1 MKKTK
6 LLLLSLLCGTIAI
19 AGLTACG
26 SVDFSS
32 NTEDTSI
39 STGFSDTNSS
49 DTDSSDS
56 GSDSM
61 KETYTIMLPEE
72 LTGGAVTAEE
82 NTVEEG
88 GDIVLTITSD
98 KGYTLEWL
106 KVNGE
111 EVAVTGNTYTI
122 KDVSEN
128 VEVTAQ
134 FKINVYTVMIAD
146 DIAYGRVTADKL
158 AAEHGTD
165 VVLTVTAD
173 EGYSLDE
180 LTVNGAA
187 VIVADGTYT
196 IEDVDGNVTIN
207 ARFKAN
213 NDTAYTVRH
222 YMMDAEG
229 EYSVQPEV
237 EIRKGRTDASV
248 TLAELA
254 KEELIGFTFAEAKI
268 DGETATTAKIAG
280 DGSLIVELYY
290 TRDQCEITFEAVAE
304 GAYTEKKQNSN
315 SLWSVTANGEALDF
329 GDMVYF
335 GTEITVSFDGE
346 GYTLNELKINDQ
358 PTELIDGEYTFT
370 AEDNAYIRFDFI
382 WNGDKEID
390 GLVLSDFDEDGYRYT
405 VSGRD
410 MLGAEVATTDGI
422 LKVTVNGSGGPNS
435 YFNLKFAN
443 PVLKEDIA
451 SLYFVVRGENIPA
464 PAGRSEVYI
473 GGYDGAE
480 GFKPGYYVGKELGDA
495 SGTAGTWMTLAFT
508 AADIEH
514 WETDEDGYLTSVTI
528 MFNDTLNG
536 NQSTFYIDEVRY
548 IPVAKVFED
557 TDIAD
562 GLLSDFNEEDY
573 KYSVNWGTA
582 LTTAPIIENGVLE
595 LEYKN
600 TGNVYVDILFG
611 KPVPFEELAWI
622 SFKMRAEN
630 LSEVYIAGYDDD
642 VFKGGYYVGTSA
654 IGVNGGLTSEWKE
667 FIVPAGDVKW
677 WEPYA
682 DAEGNIYKCRILVQD
697 SQGTG
702 VLYIDEIRYGTATS
716 ADFKAWTDTD
726 IAGDKLADFGEAEYA
741 GNVTGRDKMRAA
753 VENGI
758 LKVDIIG
765 NEFTYV
771 DIWLGK
777 LAKVEDIINLKI
789 IMKVENLNGEQKAY
803 FGNFDN
809 SEQFVGNIYSD
820 RMLEGEGAI
829 VDADGWATMNFSTDN
844 IAAWGNPD
852 ENGCLD
858 KIRIMFSGKTG
869 ISTMYI
875 KEISYT
881 RKISETP
888 VEQWMDESLEE
899 GQLVNFSKTEYINNV
914 NGHKDGVKVENGVL
928 DINVVG
934 QGSFSYV
941 NVYMGKLIAVEDI
954 ASLKIVMKVEKLSG
968 EQKVYL
974 GNFDNG
980 VFGDHIG
987 QYSPFELVN
996 ADEEGWITLELSTE
1010 NLLTWG
1016 NPDENGCLNKIR
1028 FMFSDQ
1034 YGDFNLQI
1042 KEISYTAK
1050 A

>member
-26 SVDFSS
+26 SVDSSS
-32 NTEDTSI
+32 NTENTGI

-61 KETYTIMLPEE
+61 KEMYTITLPEE

-158 AAEHGTD
+158 TAEHGTD

-173 EGYSLDE
+173 ERYSLDE

-196 IEDVDGNVTIN
+196 IEEVDGNVTIN

-370 AEDNAYIRFDFI
+370 AEDNAYIRFDFS

-410 MLGAEVATTDGI
+410 MLGAEVATTDCI
-422 LKVTVNGSGGPNS
+422 LKVTVSGSGGPNS

-473 GGYDGAE
+473 GGYEGAE

-582 LTTAPIIENGVLE
+582 LTTAPIIENGALE

-654 IGVNGGLTSEWKE
+654 IGVNGGLTSE
-667 FIVPAGDVKW
+667 
-677 WEPYA
+677 
-682 DAEGNIYKCRILVQD
+682 
-697 SQGTG
+697 
-702 VLYIDEIRYGTATS
+702 
-716 ADFKAWTDTD
+716 
-726 IAGDKLADFGEAEYA
+726 
-741 GNVTGRDKMRAA
+741 
-753 VENGI
+753 
-758 LKVDIIG
+758 
-765 NEFTYV
+765 
-771 DIWLGK
+771 
-777 LAKVEDIINLKI
+777 
-789 IMKVENLNGEQKAY
+789 
-803 FGNFDN
+803 
-809 SEQFVGNIYSD
+809 
-820 RMLEGEGAI
+820 
-829 VDADGWATMNFSTDN
+829 
-844 IAAWGNPD
+844 
-852 ENGCLD
+852 
-858 KIRIMFSGKTG
+858 
-869 ISTMYI
+869 
-875 KEISYT
+875 
-881 RKISETP
+881 
-888 VEQWMDESLEE
+888 
-899 GQLVNFSKTEYINNV
+899 
-914 NGHKDGVKVENGVL
+914 
-928 DINVVG
+928 
-934 QGSFSYV
+934 
-941 NVYMGKLIAVEDI
+941 
-954 ASLKIVMKVEKLSG
+954 
-968 EQKVYL
+968 
-974 GNFDNG
+974 
-980 VFGDHIG
+980 
-987 QYSPFELVN
+987 
-996 ADEEGWITLELSTE
+996 
-1010 NLLTWG
+1010 
-1016 NPDENGCLNKIR
+1016 
-1028 FMFSDQ
+1028 
-1034 YGDFNLQI
+1034 
-1042 KEISYTAK
+1042 
-1050 A
+1050 